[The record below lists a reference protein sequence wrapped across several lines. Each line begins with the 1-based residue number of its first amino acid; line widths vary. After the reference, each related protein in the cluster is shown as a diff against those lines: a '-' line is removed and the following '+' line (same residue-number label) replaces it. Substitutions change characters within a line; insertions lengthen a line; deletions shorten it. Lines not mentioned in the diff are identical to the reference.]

1 MTGDEGPLAVTSAQ
15 QRSGS
20 VGLIDALRQGGRVGE
35 DLLNVDWRQTPI
47 GQPDA
52 WPRELATAVRILL
65 TSRFAMWMAWGPD
78 LTFFCNDAYR
88 RDTLGTKYPWALG
101 RPASEVWEEIWGDIG
116 PRIAAVL
123 RTGESTWDQALQL
136 FLERSGYVEETYHTF
151 SYSPL
156 TDDAGLIAGMLC
168 VVSEVTD
175 QVIGERRMA
184 TLRDVGS
191 EPTTGRDDR
200 EYLQAASSHLAAN
213 SASLPFVAIYLFDPD
228 GNAELAASAGI
239 DAGHPAAP
247 AWISSS
253 EAKPVW
259 PIQALSAGE
268 QVLIPEIDK
277 RFDYL
282 PTGAWEE
289 PPHTGVLL
297 PLLRPVRAERPYG
310 FLVVGANRHRPVD
323 AGYRSFLTLLAAQLA
338 SGVASAQAYE
348 AERRRAEELAE
359 IDRAKTAFFTNVSHE
374 LRTPLTLL
382 LGPAEDALAEPES
395 ELSGQNRQ
403 RMEVIARNGARL
415 LRLVNGLLD
424 FSRMEAG
431 HHVGSFEPVDLA
443 AYTAELASM
452 FESTITQAGLRFEVD
467 CPPLEEPVYVDRE
480 MWARIVTNLIANALK
495 YTPSGSIEVR
505 VDRQGEMARLA
516 VSDTGIGIDP
526 VEQPRLFDRFHRV
539 VGAQGRTF
547 EGSGIGLALVAELAA
562 IHGGAPQVKSAPG
575 FGSTFTVEIPFGA
588 GHLPPDQVTIDPA
601 PVSIEREV
609 SRLIGEAGRWGS
621 TSPTESAEVG
631 SGRSDPS
638 GDALEPGLRPRVLV
652 VDDNADMRDYVSSL
666 LADRYLVMVA
676 ADGEQALAI
685 ARGDPP
691 DLILSDV
698 MMPRLDG
705 FGLLR
710 ALREDPVTLPI
721 PVVMLSARA
730 GEEGVIEALEA
741 GADDYLVKPFNAR
754 ELLARVHANLE
765 LDRARRTRDQ
775 LERGRRIQNQAERL
789 SRVGSWELDLSSG
802 AIRGSE
808 QLLEILG
815 VEEGQL
821 ATITAAELITRV
833 IHPDDRSRARSAL
846 DAAIDEQQPFE
857 LEVRLESA
865 DVEERWVLVRGEL
878 AVDETGRSTF
888 QGFVQDVTE
897 RRRAAAAIVAAAVA
911 REAAARE
918 HQIADDLQR
927 RMLPADTFASAHL
940 EASGYYRAGE
950 DGLRVGGDW
959 YDVIDLGGGRTA
971 LMIGDVTGRGIPAA
985 GLMGQVRAAARAYA
999 RLDLAP
1005 ADLLELL
1012 DALVCELGDGRFV
1025 TCIYGVYDPFRDEF
1039 RYANAGHPPPV
1050 MALPNEAAG
1059 QRLQD
1064 ASAPPLGL
1072 GVGRYGEHR
1081 VSLPSGAAVLLY
1093 TDGLVE
1099 RRDRVID
1106 EGIDRLAAEFRADD
1120 RSISEITYALAETLA
1135 PHSGEDDT
1143 AILAARVH
1151 RDPSQRTAE
1160 IDLEPNIG
1168 SVAHARRFVAETLRG
1183 WSQEPELVSD
1193 AVLITSELVTNA
1205 IVHGEPPVR
1214 LRLLAVDQDIT
1225 LEVDDSDSAM
1235 PRKVHDDPG
1244 AIDGRGLAIVAQ
1256 LSSRWAARPNG
1267 RGKTVWST
1275 LRSRSHEYA
1284 PN

>member
-1 MTGDEGPLAVTSAQ
+1 MAGDSEQLPS
-15 QRSGS
+15 RS
-20 VGLIDALRQGGRVGE
+20 VGLIDALRHGGRVGE
-35 DLLNVDWRQTPI
+35 DLLMVDWRQTPI
-47 GQPDA
+47 GPPDA

-101 RPASEVWEEIWGDIG
+101 RPATEVWEEIWGDIG
-116 PRIAAVL
+116 PRIDAVL
-123 RTGESTWDQALQL
+123 STGESTWDQSLQL
-136 FLERSGYVEETYHTF
+136 FLERSGYTEETYHTF

-156 TDDAGLIAGMLC
+156 TDDTGLIAGMLC

-191 EPTTGRDDR
+191 EPTIGRNDR
-200 EYLQAASSHLAAN
+200 EYLQAAASHLAAN
-213 SASLPFVAIYLFDPD
+213 NASLPFVAIYLFDPD
-228 GNAELAASAGI
+228 WNAELAAAAGI
-239 DAGHPAAP
+239 EPGHPAAP
-247 AWISSS
+247 TRISPLDA
-253 EAKPVW
+253 EPVW
-259 PIQALSAGE
+259 PIRAMSGAE
-268 QVLIPEIDK
+268 QVLIDGVDQTFED
-277 RFDYL
+277 L
-282 PTGAWEE
+282 PTGAWKQ
-289 PPHTGVLL
+289 PPQTAVLL
-297 PLLRPVRAERPYG
+297 PLLQPVRAERPYG
-310 FLVVGANRHRPVD
+310 FLVVGANRHRPLD

-338 SGVASAQAYE
+338 SGVAGARAYE

-395 ELSGQNRQ
+395 RLSGENRQ

-431 HHVGSFEPVDLA
+431 QHTGSFEPVDLA

-452 FESTITQAGLRFEVD
+452 FESTITRAGLRFEVD
-467 CPPLEEPVYVDRE
+467 CQPLDAPVYVDRE

-505 VDRQGEMARLA
+505 VDRRGEMARLA

-539 VGAQGRTF
+539 AGAQGRTF

-562 IHGGAPQVKSAPG
+562 LHGGAPHVKSAPG

-588 GHLPPDQVTIDPA
+588 EHLPANQVPSDPVS
-601 PVSIEREV
+601 VSIERDV
-609 SRLIGEAGRWGS
+609 SRLIGETGRWDSPS
-621 TSPTESAEVG
+621 TAGAEG
-631 SGRSDPS
+631 GTGWSDTSGEP
-638 GDALEPGLRPRVLV
+638 LEPALRPRILV
-652 VDDNADMRDYVSSL
+652 VDDNPDMRDYVASL
-666 LADRYLVMVA
+666 LAERYRVETA
-676 ADGEQALAI
+676 ADGEQALVI
-685 ARGDPP
+685 ARNDPP

-710 ALREDPVTLPI
+710 ALREDPATLPI

-730 GEEGVIEALEA
+730 GEEGVVDGLEA
-741 GADDYLVKPFNAR
+741 GADDYLVKPFSAR
-754 ELLARVHANLE
+754 ELLARVHSNLE

-815 VEEGQL
+815 IEQGEL
-821 ATITAAELITRV
+821 ATITATELIDRV
-833 IHPDDRSRARSAL
+833 IHADDRPTVRSAL
-846 DAAIDEQQPFE
+846 GAALEQQQPLE
-857 LEVRLESA
+857 LEVRLQSA
-865 DVEERWVLVRGEL
+865 DAQERWALVRGEI
-878 AVDETGRSTF
+878 AVDEVGRPATF
-888 QGFVQDVTE
+888 QGFVQDTTE

-999 RLDLAP
+999 RLDLTP

-1012 DALVCELGDGRFV
+1012 DALVCELGDERFV
-1025 TCIYGVYDPFRDEF
+1025 TCIYGVYDPFKDEF
-1039 RYANAGHPPPV
+1039 CYANAGHPPPV
-1050 MALPNEAAG
+1050 VAFPDEAAG
-1059 QRLQD
+1059 WRLQD
-1064 ASAPPLGL
+1064 ATAPPLGL
-1072 GVGRYGEHR
+1072 GVGRYAEHR
-1081 VSLPSGAAVLLY
+1081 VSLPPGAAVLLY

-1099 RRDRVID
+1099 RRDRAID

-1120 RSISEITYALAETLA
+1120 RSISEITHALAETLA
-1135 PHSGEDDT
+1135 PLSGEDDT
-1143 AILAARVH
+1143 AILTARVH
-1151 RDPSQRTAE
+1151 RDPAQRTAA
-1160 IDLEPNIG
+1160 IDLEPSTS
-1168 SVAHARRFVAETLRG
+1168 SVAQARRFVSETLRD
-1183 WSQEPELVSD
+1183 WSQEPELVSN

-1205 IVHGEPPVR
+1205 IVHGDPPVR
-1214 LRLLAVDQDIT
+1214 LRLRAVDHDIT
-1225 LEVDDSDSAM
+1225 LEVDDGDSAM
-1235 PRKVHDDPG
+1235 PRKVHSDPE
-1244 AIDGRGLAIVAQ
+1244 AVDGRGLAIVAQ

-1275 LRSRSHEYA
+1275 LRSRSHEVPVA
-1284 PN
+1284 ERGDAMR

>member
-1 MTGDEGPLAVTSAQ
+1 MVGDSEQ
-15 QRSGS
+15 QPSVS
-20 VGLIDALRQGGRVGE
+20 VGLIDALRYGGRVGE
-35 DLLNVDWRQTPI
+35 DLLKVDWQETPI
-47 GQPDA
+47 GPPDA

-65 TSRFAMWMAWGPD
+65 TSRFAMWMAWGPE

-101 RPASEVWEEIWGDIG
+101 RPAAQVWEEIWVDIG
-116 PRIAAVL
+116 PRIDAVL
-123 RTGESTWDQALQL
+123 RTGESTWDQSLLL

-168 VVSEVTD
+168 VVSEVTE

-184 TLRDVGS
+184 TLRDVGA
-191 EPTTGRDDR
+191 EPTTGRADR
-200 EYLQAASSHLAAN
+200 EYLEAASLRLAAN
-213 SASLPFVAIYLFDPD
+213 SASLPFAAIYLFDGD
-228 GNAELAASAGI
+228 GNAELAAAAGI
-239 DAGHPAAP
+239 APGHPAAP
-247 AWISSS
+247 TRISPLETKSL
-253 EAKPVW
+253 W
-259 PIQALSAGE
+259 PIQSLCAGE
-268 QVLIPEIDK
+268 QVLIQGIHE
-277 RFDYL
+277 RFAEL
-282 PTGAWEE
+282 PTGAWEQ
-289 PPHTGVLL
+289 PPQTAVLL
-297 PLLRPVRAERPYG
+297 PLLQPVRAERPYG
-310 FLVVGANRHRPVD
+310 FLVVGANPHRPLD
-323 AGYRSFLTLLAAQLA
+323 ASYRSFLTLLASQLA

-348 AERRRAEELAE
+348 AERRRAEELAD

-395 ELSGQNRQ
+395 QLSGQNRE

-431 HHVGSFEPVDLA
+431 QHSGTFEPVDLA

-452 FESTITQAGLRFEVD
+452 FESTISGAGLRFEVD
-467 CPPLEEPVYVDRE
+467 CPPMNEPVYVDRE

-495 YTPSGSIEVR
+495 YTPSGGIEVR
-505 VDRQGEMARLA
+505 VDRHGAMARLA

-526 VEQPRLFDRFHRV
+526 VDQPRLFDRFHRV
-539 VGAQGRTF
+539 AGAQGRTF

-562 IHGGAPQVKSAPG
+562 LHGGAPQVGSAPG
-575 FGSTFTVEIPFGA
+575 LGSTFIVEIPFGA
-588 GHLPPDQVTIDPA
+588 EHLPPDHVTRDSTSI
-601 PVSIEREV
+601 SIEREV
-609 SRLIGEAGRWGS
+609 SRLISEAGRWGP
-621 TSPTESAEVG
+621 TSSTESLEVHAR
-631 SGRSDPS
+631 GRQASIEPSDP
-638 GDALEPGLRPRVLV
+638 APRPRVLV
-652 VDDNADMRDYVSSL
+652 VDDNPDMRDYVSNL
-666 LADRYLVMVA
+666 LTDRYLVQTA

-685 ARGDPP
+685 AHNDPP
-691 DLILSDV
+691 DLILTDV

-710 ALREDPVTLPI
+710 ELRDDPVTLPI

-730 GEEGVIEALEA
+730 GEAGVIEGLEA
-741 GADDYLVKPFNAR
+741 GADDYLVKPFSAR
-754 ELLARVHANLE
+754 ELLARVHSNLE

-775 LERGRRIQNQAERL
+775 LQRGRRIQNQAERL
-789 SRVGSWELDLSSG
+789 SKVGSWELELSSG
-802 AIRGSE
+802 TIRGSE

-815 VEEGQL
+815 IEREEL
-821 ATITAAELITRV
+821 EKLTATDLIART
-833 IHPDDRSRARSAL
+833 IHPDDRPRAQSAL
-846 DAAIDEQQPFE
+846 DAASDQLEPFE

-865 DVEERWVLVRGEL
+865 DGQERWVLVRGEV
-878 AVDETGRSTF
+878 AVDEAGQPSTF
-888 QGFVQDVTE
+888 QGFVQDTTE
-897 RRRAAAAIVAAAVA
+897 RRRAADAILSAAVA
-911 REAAARE
+911 REAADRE

-927 RMLPADTFASAHL
+927 RMLPADTFASVHV

-971 LMIGDVTGRGIPAA
+971 FMIGDVSGRGIPAA

-1025 TCIYGVYDPFRDEF
+1025 TCIYGVYDPFKDEF
-1039 RYANAGHPPPV
+1039 RWANAGHLPPV
-1050 MALPNEAAG
+1050 LALPDQAAG
-1059 QRLQD
+1059 RRMD
-1064 ASAPPLGL
+1064 DVTAPPLGI
-1072 GVGRYGEHR
+1072 GVGRYAERR
-1081 VSLPSGAAVLLY
+1081 VPLPPGAAVLLY

-1099 RRDRVID
+1099 RRDRAID
-1106 EGIDRLAAEFRADD
+1106 EGIDRLAAAFRADD
-1120 RSISEITYALAETLA
+1120 RPISEITHALAQTLA
-1135 PHSGEDDT
+1135 PIRGEDDT

-1151 RDPSQRTAE
+1151 RDPSQRTAA
-1160 IDLEPNIG
+1160 IDLEPRTG
-1168 SVAHARRFVAETLRG
+1168 SVAEARRFVSATLRE
-1183 WSQEPELVSD
+1183 WSQDPDLVSD
-1193 AVLITSELVTNA
+1193 AVLIASELVTNA

-1214 LRLLAVDQDIT
+1214 LRLRAVHHEIT
-1225 LEVDDSDSAM
+1225 LEVDDGDSAM
-1235 PRKVHDDPG
+1235 PRKVQSDPEMP
-1244 AIDGRGLAIVAQ
+1244 DGRGLAIVAQ

-1275 LRSRSHEYA
+1275 LRSRAHSVRA
-1284 PN
+1284 V